1 MGAIGTMDKIQITLA
16 NEKRT
21 VWVDKGVSLLDVQV
35 EAGLHPDAP
44 CGGQG
49 TCGKCLVDIRYS
61 AEDPW
66 QRVKACQTLVDG
78 PLELKTLPRDQQL
91 RVLDKGEQAQGSN
104 IWEPWVEQIPIQVAP
119 CPLGEST
126 ADWARLKEALSVA
139 TGRQFWEPDVELCSI
154 LGDLIRET
162 GGKLWAVVDRCHIL
176 ALRKEPAPF
185 YMVAFDVGTTSIA
198 GYLLRGDQAE
208 TVAKAGTLN
217 PQAQYGA
224 DVIMRANY
232 ALERGC
238 DVLASCV
245 REAVDHLIGQL
256 CQDADVS
263 REDVFAVSLVGNTC
277 MHHLF
282 LSITPDSLVHA
293 PYNPAISES
302 LLLRACEY
310 GLHVNTRAPLLM
322 LPVIAGFVG
331 ADTVGCLLA
340 GGWEQLEDL
349 TLMIDIGTNG
359 EIVMGNRHRMIACS
373 TAAGPAFEGA
383 KIQCGMR
390 GAEGAVEHVWLE
402 NGEVKWRVIG
412 GGKALGICGSG
423 LIDLVAVLLR
433 SGQLD
438 ESGRLKNGPVY
449 RLGDTDVV
457 LTQKDIR
464 EMQLAKGAISAGIRL
479 LAERLGISITEI
491 RQVCIAGAFGN
502 YMDPNSACDIG
513 LIPPELREKV
523 VPVGNAAGEGAKMVL
538 QDRAAWD
545 RAEVLARRAEF
556 LELASL
562 PQFQDEF
569 VDQLEFPNWE
579 ETVVC

>member
-1 MGAIGTMDKIQITLA
+1 MDKIQIVLT
-16 NEKRT
+16 NENRT
-21 VWVDKGVSLLDVQV
+21 VLADRGITLLDVQV
-35 EAGLHPDAP
+35 RAGLHPDAP

-49 TCGKCLVDIRYS
+49 TCGKCLVDIRS
-61 AEDPW
+61 SSSEPW
-66 QRVKACQTLVDG
+66 QRVKACQTKVEG

-91 RVLDKGEQAQGSN
+91 RVLDEGAQEDSD
-104 IWEPWVEQIPIQVAP
+104 WAPWVEQVALQVAS
-119 CPLGEST
+119 CPLGMST
-126 ADWARLKEALSVA
+126 ADWERLKDALTAA
-139 TGRQFWEPDVELCSI
+139 TGREGWQPDVALCSE
-154 LGDLIRET
+154 LGDLLRET
-162 GGKLWAVVDRCHIL
+162 GGKLWAVVDQSRIL
-176 ALRKEPAPF
+176 ALRKAPAPF
-185 YMVAFDVGTTSIA
+185 YMAAFDVGTTSIA
-198 GYLLRGDQAE
+198 GYLLRGDSPEA
-208 TVAKAGTLN
+208 VAKAGMLN

-238 DVLASCV
+238 GVLASCV
-245 REAVDHLIGQL
+245 REAVDQLIGQL
-256 CQDADVS
+256 CQEAGVA

-282 LSITPDSLVHA
+282 LSVSPDSLVHA
-293 PYNPAISES
+293 PYNPAISEP
-302 LLLRACEY
+302 LMLRAEDY
-310 GLHVNTRAPLLM
+310 GLRVNSRARLLM

-340 GGWEQLEDL
+340 GGWEQLEEL

-412 GGKALGICGSG
+412 GGKAVGICGSG

-433 SGQLD
+433 SGELD
-438 ESGRLKNGPVY
+438 ESGKLSSGTEY
-449 RLGDTDVV
+449 RIGNTDVV

-464 EMQLAKGAISAGIRL
+464 EMQLAKGAISAGIHL
-479 LAERLGISITEI
+479 LAERLGIDLTDIQ
-491 RQVCIAGAFGN
+491 RVCIAGAFGN
-502 YMDPNSACDIG
+502 YMDPESACDIG
-513 LIPPELREKV
+513 LIPPELRSKV

-545 RAEVLARRAEF
+545 RARRLARKAEF

-579 ETVVC
+579 VGD

>member
-1 MGAIGTMDKIQITLA
+1 MDKIQITLI

-21 VWVDKGVSLLDVQV
+21 LWVDKGTTLLEVQV
-35 EAGLHPDAP
+35 QAGLHPDAP

-49 TCGKCLVDIRYS
+49 TCGKCLVEIRSS
-61 AEDPW
+61 ADEPW
-66 QRVKACQTLVDG
+66 RRVKACQTLAEG

-91 RVLDKGEQAQGSN
+91 RVLSVGEQESETTWA
-104 IWEPWVEQIPIQVAP
+104 PWVEQVAIQVAP

-126 ADWARLKEALSVA
+126 ADWERLKDALTAA
-139 TGRQFWEPDVELCSI
+139 TGRTGWEPDVALCSA
-154 LGDLIRET
+154 LGDLLKES
-162 GGKLWAVVDRCHIL
+162 GGKLWAVVDHSRIL
-176 ALRKEPAPF
+176 ALRREEAPF
-185 YMVAFDVGTTSIA
+185 YMAAFDVGTTSIA
-198 GYLLRGDQAE
+198 GYLLRGDRNE
-208 TVAKAGTLN
+208 TAAKAGALN

-245 REAVDHLIGQL
+245 REAVDQLIGQL
-256 CQDADVS
+256 CQDAGVE
-263 REDVFAVSLVGNTC
+263 REDIFAVSLVGNTC

-282 LSITPDSLVHA
+282 LSISPDSLVHA
-293 PYNPAISES
+293 PYNPAVSEP
-302 LLLRACEY
+302 LLLRAAEY
-310 GLHVNTRAPLLM
+310 GLHVNPRAPLLM

-340 GGWEQLEDL
+340 GGWEDLDEL

-359 EIVMGNRHRMIACS
+359 EIVMGSGERMIACS

-433 SGQLD
+433 SGELD
-438 ESGRLKNGPVY
+438 ESGKLRSGSQF

-464 EMQLAKGAISAGIRL
+464 EMQLAKGAISAGIHL
-479 LAERLGISITEI
+479 LAERLGINLTDI
-491 RQVCIAGAFGN
+491 RRVCIAGAFGN

-513 LIPPELREKV
+513 LIPPELRSKV
-523 VPVGNAAGEGAKMVL
+523 IPVGNAAGEGAKMVL
-538 QDRAAWD
+538 QNRADWA
-545 RAEVLARRAEF
+545 RAGRLARKAEF

-569 VDQLEFPNWE
+569 VDQLEFPDWE
-579 ETVVC
+579 EN

>member
-1 MGAIGTMDKIQITLA
+1 MDKIQITLI

-21 VWVDKGVSLLDVQV
+21 LWVDKGTTLLEVQV
-35 EAGLHPDAP
+35 QAGLHPDAP

-49 TCGKCLVDIRYS
+49 TCGKCLVDIRSS
-61 AEDPW
+61 ADEPW
-66 QRVKACQTLVDG
+66 RRVKACQTLAEG

-91 RVLDKGEQAQGSN
+91 RVLSVGEQESETTWA
-104 IWEPWVEQIPIQVAP
+104 PWVEQVAIQVAP

-126 ADWARLKEALSVA
+126 ADWERLKDALTAA
-139 TGRQFWEPDVELCSI
+139 TGRTGWEPDVALCSA
-154 LGDLIRET
+154 LGDLLKES
-162 GGKLWAVVDRCHIL
+162 GGKLWAVVDHSRIL
-176 ALRKEPAPF
+176 ALRREEAPF
-185 YMVAFDVGTTSIA
+185 YMAAFDVGTTSIA
-198 GYLLRGDQAE
+198 GYLLRGDRNE
-208 TVAKAGTLN
+208 TAAKAGALN

-245 REAVDHLIGQL
+245 REAVDQLIGQL
-256 CQDADVS
+256 CQDAGVE
-263 REDVFAVSLVGNTC
+263 REDIFAVSLVGNTC

-282 LSITPDSLVHA
+282 LSISPDSLVHA
-293 PYNPAISES
+293 PYNPAVSEP
-302 LLLRACEY
+302 LLLRAAEY
-310 GLHVNTRAPLLM
+310 GLHVNPRAPLLM

-340 GGWEQLEDL
+340 GGWEDLDEL

-359 EIVMGNRHRMIACS
+359 EIVMGSGERMIACS

-433 SGQLD
+433 SGELD
-438 ESGRLKNGPVY
+438 ESGKLRSGSQF

-464 EMQLAKGAISAGIRL
+464 EMQLAKGAISAGIHL
-479 LAERLGISITEI
+479 LAERLGINLTDI
-491 RQVCIAGAFGN
+491 RRVCIAGAFGN

-513 LIPPELREKV
+513 LIPPELRSKV
-523 VPVGNAAGEGAKMVL
+523 IPVGNAAGEGAKMVL
-538 QDRAAWD
+538 QNRADWA
-545 RAEVLARRAEF
+545 RAGRLARKAEF

-569 VDQLEFPNWE
+569 VDQLEFPDWE
-579 ETVVC
+579 EN

>member
-1 MGAIGTMDKIQITLA
+1 MDKIQITLI

-21 VWVDKGVSLLDVQV
+21 LWVDKGTTLLEVQV
-35 EAGLHPDAP
+35 QAGLHPDAP

-49 TCGKCLVDIRYS
+49 TCGKCLVDIRSS
-61 AEDPW
+61 ADEPW
-66 QRVKACQTLVDG
+66 RRVKACQTLAEG

-91 RVLDKGEQAQGSN
+91 RVLSVGEQESETTWA
-104 IWEPWVEQIPIQVAP
+104 PWVEQVAIQVAP

-126 ADWARLKEALSVA
+126 ADWERLKDALTAA
-139 TGRQFWEPDVELCSI
+139 TGRTGWEPDVALCSA
-154 LGDLIRET
+154 LGDLLKES
-162 GGKLWAVVDRCHIL
+162 GGKLWAVVDHSRIL
-176 ALRKEPAPF
+176 ALRREEAPF
-185 YMVAFDVGTTSIA
+185 YMAAFDVGTTSIA
-198 GYLLRGDQAE
+198 GYLLRGDRNE
-208 TVAKAGTLN
+208 TAAKAGALN

-245 REAVDHLIGQL
+245 REAVDQLIGQL
-256 CQDADVS
+256 CQDAGVQ
-263 REDVFAVSLVGNTC
+263 REDIFAVSLVGNTC

-282 LSITPDSLVHA
+282 LSISPDSLVHA
-293 PYNPAISES
+293 PYNPAVSEP
-302 LLLRACEY
+302 LLLRAAEY
-310 GLHVNTRAPLLM
+310 GLHVNPRAPLLM

-340 GGWEQLEDL
+340 GGWEDLDEL

-359 EIVMGNRHRMIACS
+359 EIVMGSGERMIACS

-402 NGEVKWRVIG
+402 DGEVKWRVIG

-433 SGQLD
+433 SGELD
-438 ESGRLKNGPVY
+438 ESGKLRSGSQF

-464 EMQLAKGAISAGIRL
+464 EMQLAKGAISAGIHL
-479 LAERLGISITEI
+479 LAERLGINLTDI
-491 RQVCIAGAFGN
+491 RRVCIAGAFGN

-513 LIPPELREKV
+513 LIPPELRSKV
-523 VPVGNAAGEGAKMVL
+523 IPVGNAAGEGAKMVL
-538 QDRAAWD
+538 QNRADWA
-545 RAEVLARRAEF
+545 RAGRLARKAEF

-562 PQFQDEF
+562 PQFQVEF
-569 VDQLEFPNWE
+569 VDQLEFPDWE
-579 ETVVC
+579 EN

>member
-1 MGAIGTMDKIQITLA
+1 MDKIKITLV
-16 NEKRT
+16 NENQT
-21 VWVDKGVSLLDVQV
+21 VWAAKGATLLEVQV

-49 TCGKCLVDIRYS
+49 TCGKCLVEIRS
-61 AEDPW
+61 APEEPW
-66 QRVKACQTLVDG
+66 QRVKACQTRVEA
-78 PLELKTLPRDQQL
+78 PLEVKTLPRDQQL
-91 RVLDKGEQAQGSN
+91 RVLDQGEQGAEQS
-104 IWEPWVEQIPIQVAP
+104 WAPWVEQVAVTVAP

-126 ADWARLKEALSVA
+126 ADWERLKGALAVS
-139 TGRQFWEPDVELCSI
+139 TGRCAWEPDVGLCSS
-154 LGDLIRET
+154 LGDLLRES
-162 GGKLWAVVDRCHIL
+162 GGKLWAVVDQNHIL
-176 ALRKEPAPF
+176 ALRKKAAPY

-198 GYLLRGDQAE
+198 GYLLRGDQPGVA
-208 TVAKAGTLN
+208 AKAGALN

-232 ALERGC
+232 ALKQGC
-238 DVLASCV
+238 DVLAGCV
-245 REAVDHLIGQL
+245 REAVDQLIGRL
-256 CQDADVS
+256 CEEAGVR

-282 LSITPDSLVHA
+282 LAVSPDSLVHA
-293 PYNPAISES
+293 PYNPAISEP
-302 LLLRACEY
+302 LLLSAADY
-310 GLHVNTRAPLLM
+310 GLHVNPRAPLLM

-340 GGWEQLEDL
+340 GGWESLEEL

-359 EIVMGNRHRMIACS
+359 EIVMGDRHRMIACS

-402 NGEVKWRVIG
+402 DGEVKWKVIG
-412 GGKALGICGSG
+412 GGKAIGICGSG

-433 SGQLD
+433 SGQMD
-438 ESGRLKNGPVY
+438 ESGKLLTGSVY
-449 RLGDTDVV
+449 PLGDTDVV

-464 EMQLAKGAISAGIRL
+464 EMQLAKGAISAGIHL
-479 LAERLGISITEI
+479 LAERLGIQLTDI
-491 RQVCIAGAFGN
+491 RHVCIAGAFGN
-502 YMDPNSACDIG
+502 YMDPDSACDIG
-513 LIPPELREKV
+513 LIPPELRRCV

-538 QDRAAWD
+538 QNRAAWD
-545 RAEVLARRAEF
+545 RAQKLAREAEF

-579 ETVVC
+579 ET

>member
-1 MGAIGTMDKIQITLA
+1 MDKIQITLT
-16 NEKRT
+16 NEQRT
-21 VWVDKGVSLLDVQV
+21 VWVDRGVTLLEVQV

-49 TCGKCLVDIRYS
+49 TCGKCLVEIRRS
-61 AEDPW
+61 DSEPW
-66 QRVKACQTLVDG
+66 QRVKACQTKVEE

-91 RVLDKGEQAQGSN
+91 RVLDEGEQDQERVWS
-104 IWEPWVEQIPIQVAP
+104 PWVEQVALQVAP
-119 CPLGEST
+119 CPLGKST
-126 ADWARLKEALSVA
+126 ADWERLKDALAAA
-139 TGRQFWEPDVELCSI
+139 TGRTVWKADVALCSV

-162 GGKLWAVVDRCHIL
+162 EGKLWAVVSQDQVL
-176 ALRKEPAPF
+176 ALRKEEAPF
-185 YMVAFDVGTTSIA
+185 YMAAFDVGTTSIA
-198 GYLLRGDQAE
+198 GYLLRGDRME

-245 REAVDHLIGQL
+245 REAVDRLIGQL
-256 CQDADVS
+256 CQDAGVE

-282 LSITPDSLVHA
+282 LAISPDSLVHA
-293 PYNPAISES
+293 PYNPAISEP
-302 LLLRACEY
+302 LLLRSCDY
-310 GLHVNTRAPLLM
+310 GLRVNPRAPLLM

-340 GGWEQLEDL
+340 GGWETLEEL

-359 EIVMGNRHRMIACS
+359 EIVMGSRERMIACS

-402 NGEVKWRVIG
+402 NGEVKWKVIG
-412 GGKALGICGSG
+412 GGKAIGICGSG

-433 SGQLD
+433 SGELD
-438 ESGRLKNGPVY
+438 ESGKLQSGPEY
-449 RLGDTDVV
+449 RIGDTAGQGRD
-457 LTQKDIR
+457 QR
-464 EMQLAKGAISAGIRL
+464 RHPSAG
-479 LAERLGISITEI
+479 
-491 RQVCIAGAFGN
+491 GAPGHCTDR
-502 YMDPNSACDIG
+502 YPPG
-513 LIPPELREKV
+513 LH
-523 VPVGNAAGEGAKMVL
+523 
-538 QDRAAWD
+538 
-545 RAEVLARRAEF
+545 RRC
-556 LELASL
+556 L
-562 PQFQDEF
+562 
-569 VDQLEFPNWE
+569 W
-579 ETVVC
+579 

>member
-1 MGAIGTMDKIQITLA
+1 MDKIQITLI

-21 VWVDKGVSLLDVQV
+21 LWVDKGTTLLEVQV
-35 EAGLHPDAP
+35 QAGLHPDAP

-49 TCGKCLVDIRYS
+49 TCGKCLVDIRSS
-61 AEDPW
+61 ADEPW
-66 QRVKACQTLVDG
+66 RRVKACQTLAEG

-91 RVLDKGEQAQGSN
+91 RVLSVGEQESETTWA
-104 IWEPWVEQIPIQVAP
+104 PWVEQVAIQVAP

-126 ADWARLKEALSVA
+126 ADWERLKDALTAA
-139 TGRQFWEPDVELCSI
+139 TGRTGWEPDVALCSA
-154 LGDLIRET
+154 LGDLLKES
-162 GGKLWAVVDRCHIL
+162 GGKLWAVVDHSRIL
-176 ALRKEPAPF
+176 ALRREEAPF
-185 YMVAFDVGTTSIA
+185 YMAAFDVGTTSIA
-198 GYLLRGDQAE
+198 GYLLRGDRNE
-208 TVAKAGTLN
+208 TAAKAGALN

-245 REAVDHLIGQL
+245 REAVDQLIGQL
-256 CQDADVS
+256 CQDAGVQ
-263 REDVFAVSLVGNTC
+263 REDIFAVSLVGNTC

-282 LSITPDSLVHA
+282 LSISPDSLVHA
-293 PYNPAISES
+293 PYNPAVSEP
-302 LLLRACEY
+302 LLLRAAEY
-310 GLHVNTRAPLLM
+310 GLHVNPRAPLLM

-340 GGWEQLEDL
+340 GGWEDLDEL

-359 EIVMGNRHRMIACS
+359 EIVMGSGERMIACS

-433 SGQLD
+433 SGELD
-438 ESGRLKNGPVY
+438 ESGKLRSGSQF

-464 EMQLAKGAISAGIRL
+464 EMQLAKGAISAGIHL
-479 LAERLGISITEI
+479 LAERLGINLTDI
-491 RQVCIAGAFGN
+491 RRVCIAGAFGN

-513 LIPPELREKV
+513 LIPPELRSKV
-523 VPVGNAAGEGAKMVL
+523 IPVGNAAGEGAKMVL
-538 QDRAAWD
+538 QNRVDWARAG
-545 RAEVLARRAEF
+545 RLARKAEF

-569 VDQLEFPNWE
+569 VDQLEFPDWE
-579 ETVVC
+579 EN

>member
-1 MGAIGTMDKIQITLA
+1 MDKIQITLI

-21 VWVDKGVSLLDVQV
+21 LWVDKGTTLLEVQV
-35 EAGLHPDAP
+35 QAGLHPDAP

-49 TCGKCLVDIRYS
+49 TCGKCLVDIRSS
-61 AEDPW
+61 ADEPW
-66 QRVKACQTLVDG
+66 RRVKACQTLAEG

-91 RVLDKGEQAQGSN
+91 RVLSVGEQESETTWA
-104 IWEPWVEQIPIQVAP
+104 PWVEQVAIQVAP

-126 ADWARLKEALSVA
+126 ADWERLKDALTAA
-139 TGRQFWEPDVELCSI
+139 TGRTGWEPDVALCSA
-154 LGDLIRET
+154 LGDLLKES
-162 GGKLWAVVDRCHIL
+162 GGKLWAVVDHSRIL
-176 ALRKEPAPF
+176 ALRREEAPF
-185 YMVAFDVGTTSIA
+185 YMAAFDVGTTSIA
-198 GYLLRGDQAE
+198 GYLLRGDRNE
-208 TVAKAGTLN
+208 TAAKAGALN

-245 REAVDHLIGQL
+245 REAVDQLIGQL
-256 CQDADVS
+256 CQDAGVQ
-263 REDVFAVSLVGNTC
+263 REDIFAVSLVGNTC

-282 LSITPDSLVHA
+282 LSISPDSLVHA
-293 PYNPAISES
+293 PYNPAVSEP
-302 LLLRACEY
+302 LLLRAAEY
-310 GLHVNTRAPLLM
+310 GLHVNPRAPLLM

-340 GGWEQLEDL
+340 GGWEDLDEL

-359 EIVMGNRHRMIACS
+359 EIVMGSGERMIACS

-433 SGQLD
+433 SGELD
-438 ESGRLKNGPVY
+438 ESGKLRSGSQF

-464 EMQLAKGAISAGIRL
+464 EMQLAKGAISAGIHL
-479 LAERLGISITEI
+479 LAERLGINLTDI
-491 RQVCIAGAFGN
+491 RRVCIAGAFGN

-513 LIPPELREKV
+513 LIPPELRSKV
-523 VPVGNAAGEGAKMVL
+523 IPVGNAAGEGAKMVL
-538 QDRAAWD
+538 QNRADWA
-545 RAEVLARRAEF
+545 RAGRLARKAEF

-569 VDQLEFPNWE
+569 VDQLEFPDWE
-579 ETVVC
+579 EN

>member
-1 MGAIGTMDKIQITLA
+1 MDKLQITLV
-16 NEKRT
+16 NEQKT
-21 VWVDKGVSLLDVQV
+21 VWARPGATLLEVQV

-49 TCGKCLVDIRYS
+49 TCGKCLVDVRHS
-61 AEDPW
+61 DKEPW
-66 QRVKACQTLVDG
+66 QRVKACQTRVDG

-91 RVLDKGEQAQGSN
+91 RVLEKGTQDQEN
-104 IWEPWVEQIPIQVAP
+104 TVWDPWVEQIAIQVAP
-119 CPLGEST
+119 CPVGEST
-126 ADWARLKEALSVA
+126 ADWDRLKEALSAA
-139 TGRQFWEPDVELCSI
+139 TGRQNWQADVVLCSS

-162 GGKLWAVVDRCHIL
+162 GGRMWAVVDRSHVL

-185 YMVAFDVGTTSIA
+185 YMAAFDVGTTSIA
-198 GYLLRGDQAE
+198 GYLLRGDRAE
-208 TVAKAGTLN
+208 AVATAGMLN

-232 ALERGC
+232 ALKQGC

-245 REAVDHLIGQL
+245 REAVDQLIGKL
-256 CQDADVS
+256 CQDAGVS

-282 LSITPDSLVHA
+282 LSISPDSLVHA
-293 PYNPAISES
+293 PYNPAISEP
-302 LLLRACEY
+302 LRLQAGAY
-310 GLHVNTRAPLLM
+310 GLHVNPRAPLLM

-340 GGWEQLEDL
+340 GGWETLEEL

-359 EIVMGNRHRMIACS
+359 EIVMGNRDRMIACS

-402 NGEVKWRVIG
+402 NGEVRWKVIG
-412 GGKALGICGSG
+412 GGKAIGICGSG

-433 SGQLD
+433 SGQMD
-438 ESGRLKNGPVY
+438 ESGKLVNGSVY
-449 RLGDTDVV
+449 HLGDTDVV

-464 EMQLAKGAISAGIRL
+464 EMQLAKGAISAGIDL
-479 LAERLGISITEI
+479 LAQRLGIHLTDIG
-491 RQVCIAGAFGN
+491 RVCIAGAFGN

-513 LIPPELREKV
+513 LIPPDLRSKV
-523 VPVGNAAGEGAKMVL
+523 IPVGNAAGEGAKMVL

-545 RAEVLARRAEF
+545 RAQRLARKAEF
-556 LELASL
+556 LELAAL
-562 PQFQDEF
+562 PQFQDKF
-569 VDQLEFPNWE
+569 IDNLEFPDWKE
-579 ETVVC
+579 GGASC

>member
-1 MGAIGTMDKIQITLA
+1 ML
-16 NEKRT
+16 
-21 VWVDKGVSLLDVQV
+21 
-35 EAGLHPDAP
+35 
-44 CGGQG
+44 
-49 TCGKCLVDIRYS
+49 
-61 AEDPW
+61 
-66 QRVKACQTLVDG
+66 ACQTVIHSDLEVETLQGDAKNQILTAGYGRKVAFHPGKIPADIRTPLLAAVDLG
-78 PLELKTLPRDQQL
+78 STSVVAYL
-91 RVLDKGEQAQGSN
+91 LDGCTGEQ
-104 IWEPWVEQIPIQVAP
+104 
-119 CPLGEST
+119 
-126 ADWARLKEALSVA
+126 LSVKS
-139 TGRQFWEPDVELCSI
+139 V
-154 LGDLIRET
+154 
-162 GGKLWAVVDRCHIL
+162 
-176 ALRKEPAPF
+176 
-185 YMVAFDVGTTSIA
+185 
-198 GYLLRGDQAE
+198 
-208 TVAKAGTLN
+208 LN
-217 PQAQYGA
+217 PQRQYGA
-224 DVIMRANY
+224 DVVMRSSY
-232 ALERGC
+232 AMEKGADILS
-238 DVLASCV
+238 SCIRRAV
-245 REAVDHLIGQL
+245 NELLREAAKSCGRSQEEIVKI
-256 CQDADVS
+256 VM
-263 REDVFAVSLVGNTC
+263 VGNSC

-282 LSITPDSLVHA
+282 LEIPVDTLVLAPYEPRVKEALALRASDYGFLVHPEA
-293 PYNPAISES
+293 Q
-302 LLLRACEY
+302 LLW
-310 GLHVNTRAPLLM
+310 
-322 LPVIAGFVG
+322 LPNIGGFVG

>member
-1 MGAIGTMDKIQITLA
+1 MDKIQITLV
-16 NEKRT
+16 NEKQT
-21 VWVDKGVSLLDVQV
+21 VWVDKGVTLLDVQV

-49 TCGKCLVDIRYS
+49 TCGKCLVDIRTD
-61 AEDPW
+61 AQAPW
-66 QRVKACQTLVDG
+66 QRVKACQTKVEG

-91 RVLDKGEQAQGSN
+91 RVLDEGAQEQADGT
-104 IWEPWVEQIPIQVAP
+104 WAPWVEQVAVQVAP

-126 ADWARLKEALSVA
+126 ADWSRLKEALACV
-139 TGRQFWEPDVELCSI
+139 TGRPFWAPDVQIASS
-154 LGDLIRET
+154 LGDLLRES
-162 GGKLWAVVDRCHIL
+162 GGKLWAVVSRDRIL
-176 ALRKEPAPF
+176 ALRREPAPF
-185 YMVAFDVGTTSIA
+185 YMAAFDVGTTSIA
-198 GYLLRGDQAE
+198 GYLLRGDTSE
-208 TVAKAGTLN
+208 TVAKAGMLN

-245 REAVDHLIGQL
+245 REAVDQLIGQL
-256 CQDADVS
+256 CQSAGVS

-282 LSITPDSLVHA
+282 LSISPASLVHA

-302 LLLRACEY
+302 LLLQARDY
-310 GLHVNTRAPLLM
+310 GLHVNDRASLLM

-340 GGWEQLEDL
+340 GGWEDLEEL

-402 NGEVKWRVIG
+402 NGEVKWKVIG
-412 GGKALGICGSG
+412 GGKAIGICGSG

-433 SGQLD
+433 SGQMD
-438 ESGRLKNGPVY
+438 EGGKLQTGSLY
-449 RLGDTDVV
+449 QLGDTDVV

-464 EMQLAKGAISAGIRL
+464 EMQLAKGAISAGIQL
-479 LAERLGISITEI
+479 LAERLGIQLSDIQ
-491 RQVCIAGAFGN
+491 RVCIAGAFGN

-513 LIPPELREKV
+513 LIPPELRSKV
-523 VPVGNAAGEGAKMVL
+523 IPVGNAAGEGAKMVL
-538 QDRAAWD
+538 QDQAAWD
-545 RAEVLARRAEF
+545 RAERLARKAEF

-562 PQFQDEF
+562 PQFQDAF
-569 VDQLEFPNWE
+569 IDNLEFPDWE
-579 ETVVC
+579 ENGTC

>member
-1 MGAIGTMDKIQITLA
+1 MDKIQITLV
-16 NEKRT
+16 NEKQT
-21 VWVDKGVSLLDVQV
+21 VWVDKGVTLLDVQV

-49 TCGKCLVDIRYS
+49 TCGKCLVDIRTD
-61 AEDPW
+61 AQAPW
-66 QRVKACQTLVDG
+66 QRVKACQTKVEG

-91 RVLDKGEQAQGSN
+91 RVLDEGAQEQADGT
-104 IWEPWVEQIPIQVAP
+104 WAPWVEQVAVQVAP

-126 ADWARLKEALSVA
+126 ADWSRLKEALACA
-139 TGRQFWEPDVELCSI
+139 TGRPFWAPDVQIASS
-154 LGDLIRET
+154 LGDLLRES
-162 GGKLWAVVDRCHIL
+162 GGKLWAVVSRDRIL
-176 ALRKEPAPF
+176 ALRREPAPF
-185 YMVAFDVGTTSIA
+185 YMAAFDVGTTSIA
-198 GYLLRGDQAE
+198 GYLLRGDTSE
-208 TVAKAGTLN
+208 TVAKAGMLN

-245 REAVDHLIGQL
+245 REAVDQLIGQL
-256 CQDADVS
+256 CQSAGVS

-282 LSITPDSLVHA
+282 LSISPASLVHA

-302 LLLRACEY
+302 LLLQARDY
-310 GLHVNTRAPLLM
+310 GLHVNDRASLLM

-340 GGWEQLEDL
+340 GGWEDLEEL

-402 NGEVKWRVIG
+402 NGEVKWKVIG
-412 GGKALGICGSG
+412 GGKAIGICGSG

-433 SGQLD
+433 SGQMD
-438 ESGRLKNGPVY
+438 EGGKLQTGSLY
-449 RLGDTDVV
+449 QLGDTDVV

-464 EMQLAKGAISAGIRL
+464 EMQLAKGAISAGIQL
-479 LAERLGISITEI
+479 LAERLGIQLSDIQ
-491 RQVCIAGAFGN
+491 RVCIAGAFGN

-513 LIPPELREKV
+513 LIPPELRSKV
-523 VPVGNAAGEGAKMVL
+523 IPVGNAAGEGAKMVL
-538 QDRAAWD
+538 QDQAAWD
-545 RAEVLARRAEF
+545 RAERLARKAEF

-562 PQFQDEF
+562 PQFQDAF
-569 VDQLEFPNWE
+569 IDNLEFPDWE
-579 ETVVC
+579 ENGTC

>member
-1 MGAIGTMDKIQITLA
+1 MELLQLRYFCVIAQCQNLTQA
-16 NEKRT
+16 AEKLR
-21 VWVDKGVSLLDVQV
+21 VSQPAL
-35 EAGLHPDAP
+35 
-44 CGGQG
+44 
-49 TCGKCLVDIRYS
+49 S
-61 AEDPW
+61 
-66 QRVKACQTLVDG
+66 
-78 PLELKTLPRDQQL
+78 KTLKSIETQLGVPLFDRVGRHIRLNAVGEMFYRKAAESL
-91 RVLDKGEQAQGSN
+91 RVLDEGAQEQADGT
-104 IWEPWVEQIPIQVAP
+104 WAPWVEQVAVQVAP

-126 ADWARLKEALSVA
+126 ADWSRLKEALACV
-139 TGRQFWEPDVELCSI
+139 TGRPFWAPDVQIASS
-154 LGDLIRET
+154 LGDLLRES
-162 GGKLWAVVDRCHIL
+162 GGKLWAVVSRDRIL
-176 ALRKEPAPF
+176 ALRREPAPF
-185 YMVAFDVGTTSIA
+185 YMAAFDVGTTSIA
-198 GYLLRGDQAE
+198 GYLLRGDTSE
-208 TVAKAGTLN
+208 TVAKAGMLN

-245 REAVDHLIGQL
+245 REAVDQLIGQL
-256 CQDADVS
+256 CQSAGVS

-282 LSITPDSLVHA
+282 LSISPASLVHA

-302 LLLRACEY
+302 LLLQARDY
-310 GLHVNTRAPLLM
+310 GLHVNDRASLLM

-340 GGWEQLEDL
+340 GGWEDLEEL

-402 NGEVKWRVIG
+402 NGEVKWKVIG
-412 GGKALGICGSG
+412 GGKAIGICGSG

-433 SGQLD
+433 SGQMD
-438 ESGRLKNGPVY
+438 EGGKLQTGSLY
-449 RLGDTDVV
+449 QLGDTDVV

-464 EMQLAKGAISAGIRL
+464 EMQLAKGAISAGIQL
-479 LAERLGISITEI
+479 LAERLGIQLSDIQ
-491 RQVCIAGAFGN
+491 RVCIAGAFGN

-513 LIPPELREKV
+513 LIPPELRSKV
-523 VPVGNAAGEGAKMVL
+523 IPVGNAAGEGAKMVL
-538 QDRAAWD
+538 QDQAAWD
-545 RAEVLARRAEF
+545 RAERLARKAEF

-562 PQFQDEF
+562 PQFQDAF
-569 VDQLEFPNWE
+569 IDNLEFPDWE
-579 ETVVC
+579 ENGTC

>member
-1 MGAIGTMDKIQITLA
+1 MDKIQITLV
-16 NEKRT
+16 NEKQT
-21 VWVDKGVSLLDVQV
+21 VWVDKGVTLLDVQV

-49 TCGKCLVDIRYS
+49 TCGKCLVDIRTD
-61 AEDPW
+61 AQAPW
-66 QRVKACQTLVDG
+66 QRVKACQTKVEG

-91 RVLDKGEQAQGSN
+91 RVLDEGAQEQADGT
-104 IWEPWVEQIPIQVAP
+104 WTPWVEQVAVQVAP

-126 ADWARLKEALSVA
+126 ADWSRLKEALACA
-139 TGRQFWEPDVELCSI
+139 TGRPFWAPDVQIASS
-154 LGDLIRET
+154 LGDLLRES
-162 GGKLWAVVDRCHIL
+162 GGKLWAVVSRDRIL
-176 ALRKEPAPF
+176 ALRREPAPF
-185 YMVAFDVGTTSIA
+185 YMAAFDVGTTSIA
-198 GYLLRGDQAE
+198 GYLLRGDTSE
-208 TVAKAGTLN
+208 TVAKAGMLN

-245 REAVDHLIGQL
+245 REAVDQLIGQL
-256 CQDADVS
+256 CQSAGVS

-282 LSITPDSLVHA
+282 LSISPDSLVHA

-302 LLLRACEY
+302 LLLQARDY
-310 GLHVNTRAPLLM
+310 GLHVNDRASLLM

-340 GGWEQLEDL
+340 GGWEGLEEL

-402 NGEVKWRVIG
+402 NGEVKWKVIG
-412 GGKALGICGSG
+412 GGKAIGICGSG

-433 SGQLD
+433 SGQMD
-438 ESGRLKNGPVY
+438 EGGKLQTGSLY
-449 RLGDTDVV
+449 QLGDTDVV

-464 EMQLAKGAISAGIRL
+464 EMQLAKGAISAGIQL
-479 LAERLGISITEI
+479 LAERLGIQLSDIQ
-491 RQVCIAGAFGN
+491 RVCIAGAFGN

-513 LIPPELREKV
+513 LIPPELRSKV
-523 VPVGNAAGEGAKMVL
+523 IPVGNAAGEGAKMVL
-538 QDRAAWD
+538 QDQAAWD
-545 RAEVLARRAEF
+545 RAERLARKAEC

-562 PQFQDEF
+562 PQFQDAF
-569 VDQLEFPNWE
+569 IDNLEFPDWE
-579 ETVVC
+579 ENGTC

>member
-1 MGAIGTMDKIQITLA
+1 MDKIQITLI

-21 VWVDKGVSLLDVQV
+21 LWVDKGTTLLEVQV
-35 EAGLHPDAP
+35 QAGLHPDAP

-49 TCGKCLVDIRYS
+49 TCGKCLVDIRSS
-61 AEDPW
+61 ADEPW
-66 QRVKACQTLVDG
+66 RRVKACQTLAEG

-91 RVLDKGEQAQGSN
+91 RVLSVGEQESETTWA
-104 IWEPWVEQIPIQVAP
+104 PWVEQVAIQVAP

-126 ADWARLKEALSVA
+126 ADWERLKDALTAA
-139 TGRQFWEPDVELCSI
+139 TGRTGWEPDVALCSA
-154 LGDLIRET
+154 LGDLLKES
-162 GGKLWAVVDRCHIL
+162 GGKLWAVVDHSRIL
-176 ALRKEPAPF
+176 ALRREEAPF
-185 YMVAFDVGTTSIA
+185 YMAAFDVGTTSIA
-198 GYLLRGDQAE
+198 GYLLRGDRNE
-208 TVAKAGTLN
+208 TAAKAGALN

-245 REAVDHLIGQL
+245 REAVDQLIGQL
-256 CQDADVS
+256 CQDAGVQ
-263 REDVFAVSLVGNTC
+263 REDIFAVSLVGNTC

-282 LSITPDSLVHA
+282 LSISPDSLVHA
-293 PYNPAISES
+293 PYNPAVSEP
-302 LLLRACEY
+302 LLLRAAEY
-310 GLHVNTRAPLLM
+310 GLHVNPRAPLLM

-340 GGWEQLEDL
+340 GGWEDLDEL
-349 TLMIDIGTNG
+349 TLMIDIGTR
-359 EIVMGNRHRMIACS
+359 ERMIACS

-433 SGQLD
+433 SGELD
-438 ESGRLKNGPVY
+438 ESGKLRSGSQF

-464 EMQLAKGAISAGIRL
+464 EMQLAKGAISAGIHL
-479 LAERLGISITEI
+479 LAERLGINLTDI
-491 RQVCIAGAFGN
+491 RRVCIAGAFGN

-513 LIPPELREKV
+513 LIPPELRSKV
-523 VPVGNAAGEGAKMVL
+523 IPVGNAAGEGAKMLL
-538 QDRAAWD
+538 QNRADWA
-545 RAEVLARRAEF
+545 RAGRLARKAEF

-569 VDQLEFPNWE
+569 VDQLEFPDWE
-579 ETVVC
+579 EN

>member
-1 MGAIGTMDKIQITLA
+1 MDKIQITLT
-16 NEKRT
+16 NEQRT
-21 VWVDKGVSLLDVQV
+21 VWVDRGVTLLEVQV

-49 TCGKCLVDIRYS
+49 TCGKCLVEIRRS
-61 AEDPW
+61 DSEPW
-66 QRVKACQTLVDG
+66 QRVKVCQTKAEE

-91 RVLDKGEQAQGSN
+91 RVLDEGEQDQERVWS
-104 IWEPWVEQIPIQVAP
+104 PWVEQVALQVAP
-119 CPLGEST
+119 CPLGKST
-126 ADWARLKEALSVA
+126 ADWERLKDALAAA
-139 TGRQFWEPDVELCSI
+139 TGRTVWKADVALCSV
-154 LGDLIRET
+154 LGDLIRAT
-162 GGKLWAVVDRCHIL
+162 GGKLWAVVSQDQVL
-176 ALRKEPAPF
+176 ALRKEEAPF
-185 YMVAFDVGTTSIA
+185 YMAAFDVGTTSIA
-198 GYLLRGDQAE
+198 GYLLRGDRME

-245 REAVDHLIGQL
+245 REAVDCLIGQL
-256 CQDADVS
+256 CQDAGVE

-282 LSITPDSLVHA
+282 LAISPDSLVHA
-293 PYNPAISES
+293 PYNPAISEP
-302 LLLRACEY
+302 LLLRSCDY
-310 GLHVNTRAPLLM
+310 GLRVNPRAPLLM

-340 GGWEQLEDL
+340 GGWETLEEL

-359 EIVMGNRHRMIACS
+359 EIVMGSRERMIACS

-402 NGEVKWRVIG
+402 NGEVKWKVIG
-412 GGKALGICGSG
+412 GGKAIGICGSG

-433 SGQLD
+433 SGELD
-438 ESGRLKNGPVY
+438 ESGKLQSGPEY
-449 RLGDTDVV
+449 RIGDTDVV

-464 EMQLAKGAISAGIRL
+464 EMQLAKGAISAGIHL
-479 LAERLGISITEI
+479 LAERLGIALTDI
-491 RQVCIAGAFGN
+491 RRVCIAGAFGN

-513 LIPPELREKV
+513 LIPPELRSKV
-523 VPVGNAAGEGAKMVL
+523 IPVGNAAGEGAQMVL
-538 QDRAAWD
+538 QDRAAWA
-545 RAEVLARRAEF
+545 RAERLARNAEF

-579 ETVVC
+579 EN

>member
-1 MGAIGTMDKIQITLA
+1 MDQIQITLT

-21 VWVDKGVSLLDVQV
+21 ILVNRGATLLEVQV

-49 TCGKCLVDIRYS
+49 TCGKCLVDIRFS
-61 AEDPW
+61 DSEPW
-66 QRVKACQTLVDG
+66 QRVKACQTRAET

-91 RVLDKGEQAQGSN
+91 RVLDEGEQDQENVWA
-104 IWEPWVEQIPIQVAP
+104 PWAEQVALQVAP

-126 ADWARLKEALSVA
+126 ADWVRLKEALAAA
-139 TGRQFWEPDVELCSI
+139 TGRSSWKPDVALSST
-154 LGDLIRET
+154 LGDLTRET
-162 GGKLWAVVDRCHIL
+162 GGKLWAVVSQDQIL
-176 ALRKEPAPF
+176 ALRKAAAPF
-185 YMVAFDVGTTSIA
+185 YMAAFDVGTTSIA
-198 GYLLRGDQAE
+198 GYLLRGDRME

-245 REAVDHLIGQL
+245 RDAVDQLIGRL
-256 CQDADVS
+256 CGDAGVQ
-263 REDVFAVSLVGNTC
+263 REDIFAVSLVGNTC

-282 LSITPDSLVHA
+282 LSISPGSLVHA
-293 PYNPAISES
+293 PYNPAISEP
-302 LLLRACEY
+302 LLLRAGDY
-310 GLHVNTRAPLLM
+310 GLHVNSRAPLLM

-340 GGWEQLEDL
+340 GGWEKLEEL

-390 GAEGAVEHVWLE
+390 GAEGAIEHVWLE
-402 NGEVKWRVIG
+402 NGEVKWTVIG
-412 GGKALGICGSG
+412 GGKAVGICGSG

-433 SGQLD
+433 SGELD
-438 ESGRLKNGPVY
+438 ESGKLCSGPEY
-449 RLGDTDVV
+449 RIGDTDVV

-464 EMQLAKGAISAGIRL
+464 EMQLAKGAISAGIHL
-479 LAERLGISITEI
+479 LAERLGIALTDI
-491 RQVCIAGAFGN
+491 RRVCIAGAFGN

-513 LIPPELREKV
+513 LIPPELRSKV
-523 VPVGNAAGEGAKMVL
+523 IPVGNAAGEGAKMVL
-538 QDRAAWD
+538 QDRFAWT
-545 RAEVLARRAEF
+545 RAEQLARKAEF

-579 ETVVC
+579 EN

>member
-1 MGAIGTMDKIQITLA
+1 MDKIQITLI

-21 VWVDKGVSLLDVQV
+21 LWVDKGTTLLEVQV
-35 EAGLHPDAP
+35 QAGLHPDAP

-49 TCGKCLVDIRYS
+49 TCGKCLVDIRSS
-61 AEDPW
+61 ADEPW
-66 QRVKACQTLVDG
+66 RRVKACQTLAEG

-91 RVLDKGEQAQGSN
+91 RVLSVGEQESETTWA
-104 IWEPWVEQIPIQVAP
+104 PWVEQVAIQVAP

-126 ADWARLKEALSVA
+126 ADWERLKDALTAA
-139 TGRQFWEPDVELCSI
+139 TGRTGWEPDVALCSA
-154 LGDLIRET
+154 LGDLLKES
-162 GGKLWAVVDRCHIL
+162 GGKLWAVVDHSRIL
-176 ALRKEPAPF
+176 ALRREEAPF
-185 YMVAFDVGTTSIA
+185 YMAAFDVGTTSIA
-198 GYLLRGDQAE
+198 GYLLRGDRNE
-208 TVAKAGTLN
+208 TAAKAGALN

-245 REAVDHLIGQL
+245 REAVDQLIGQL
-256 CQDADVS
+256 CQDAGVQ
-263 REDVFAVSLVGNTC
+263 REDIFAVSLVGNTC

-282 LSITPDSLVHA
+282 LSISPDSLVHA
-293 PYNPAISES
+293 PYNPAVSEP
-302 LLLRACEY
+302 LLLRAAEY
-310 GLHVNTRAPLLM
+310 GLHVNPRAPLLM

-340 GGWEQLEDL
+340 GGWEDLDEL

-359 EIVMGNRHRMIACS
+359 EIVMGSGERMIACS

-433 SGQLD
+433 SGELD
-438 ESGRLKNGPVY
+438 ESGKLRSGSQF
-449 RLGDTDVV
+449 RLGT
-457 LTQKDIR
+457 R
-464 EMQLAKGAISAGIRL
+464 MWS
-479 LAERLGISITEI
+479 
-491 RQVCIAGAFGN
+491 
-502 YMDPNSACDIG
+502 
-513 LIPPELREKV
+513 
-523 VPVGNAAGEGAKMVL
+523 
-538 QDRAAWD
+538 
-545 RAEVLARRAEF
+545 
-556 LELASL
+556 
-562 PQFQDEF
+562 
-569 VDQLEFPNWE
+569 
-579 ETVVC
+579 

>member
-1 MGAIGTMDKIQITLA
+1 MDKIQITLT
-16 NEKRT
+16 NEQRT
-21 VWVDKGVSLLDVQV
+21 VWVDRGVTLLEVQV

-49 TCGKCLVDIRYS
+49 TCGKCLVEIRRS
-61 AEDPW
+61 DSEPW
-66 QRVKACQTLVDG
+66 QRVKACQTKVEE

-91 RVLDKGEQAQGSN
+91 RVLDEGEQDQERVWS
-104 IWEPWVEQIPIQVAP
+104 PWVEQVALQVAP
-119 CPLGEST
+119 CPLGKST
-126 ADWARLKEALSVA
+126 ADWERLKDALAAA
-139 TGRQFWEPDVELCSI
+139 TGRTVWKADMALCSV

-162 GGKLWAVVDRCHIL
+162 EGKLWAVVSQDQVL
-176 ALRKEPAPF
+176 ALRKEEAPF
-185 YMVAFDVGTTSIA
+185 YMAAFDVGTTSIA
-198 GYLLRGDQAE
+198 GYLLRGDRME

-245 REAVDHLIGQL
+245 REAVDRLIGQL
-256 CQDADVS
+256 CQDAGVE

-282 LSITPDSLVHA
+282 LAISPDSLVHA
-293 PYNPAISES
+293 PYNPAISEP
-302 LLLRACEY
+302 LLLRSCDY
-310 GLHVNTRAPLLM
+310 GLRVNPRAPLLM

-340 GGWEQLEDL
+340 GGWETLEEL

-359 EIVMGNRHRMIACS
+359 EIVMGSRERMIACS

-402 NGEVKWRVIG
+402 NGEVKWKVIG
-412 GGKALGICGSG
+412 GGKAIGICGSG

-433 SGQLD
+433 SGELD
-438 ESGRLKNGPVY
+438 ESGKLQSGPEY
-449 RLGDTDVV
+449 RIGDTDVV

-464 EMQLAKGAISAGIRL
+464 EMQLAKGAISAGIHL
-479 LAERLGISITEI
+479 LAERLGIALTDI
-491 RQVCIAGAFGN
+491 RRVCIAGAFGN

-513 LIPPELREKV
+513 LIPPELRSKV
-523 VPVGNAAGEGAKMVL
+523 IPVGNAAGEGAQMVL
-538 QDRAAWD
+538 QDRAAWA
-545 RAEVLARRAEF
+545 RAERLARNAEF

-579 ETVVC
+579 EN